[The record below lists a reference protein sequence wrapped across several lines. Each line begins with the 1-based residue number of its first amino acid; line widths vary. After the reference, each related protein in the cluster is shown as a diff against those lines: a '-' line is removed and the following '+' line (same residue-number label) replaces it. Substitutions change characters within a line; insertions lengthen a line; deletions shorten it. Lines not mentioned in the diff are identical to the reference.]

1 MYYFDTREK
10 KNQHIMDYFDRHGI
24 PYEVRKLDVA
34 DYMVDGSNVAVDRK
48 RSLDELSTN
57 LMNRSD
63 RSRFW
68 REVRR
73 ARDSGIKLIVL
84 CEHGGKIRSIDDV
97 KCWRSEYS
105 KVSGRRLMEEI
116 YRVHISYG
124 VQFMFCSK
132 RSTAKK
138 IIELLGEPTDENN
151 VR

>member
-124 VQFMFCSK
+124 VEFVFCSK